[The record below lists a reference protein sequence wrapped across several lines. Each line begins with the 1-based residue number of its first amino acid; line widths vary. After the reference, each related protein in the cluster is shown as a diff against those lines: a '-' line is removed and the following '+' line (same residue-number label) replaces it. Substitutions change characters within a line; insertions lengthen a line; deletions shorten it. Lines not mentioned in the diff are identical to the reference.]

1 MSPDDAMP
9 KTDESTTGSLS
20 EHQQAVAITDSESLL
35 LRRAQRSTG
44 NDRVY
49 TAIVATIIGIVAAVF
64 LPFGGWVGAITNP
77 ISIFLLLRANHQ
89 GATLARHMVVLRVST
104 FVVNIILLA
113 ILVLRLVVVVG

>member
-9 KTDESTTGSLS
+9 TTDESTTGSLS
-20 EHQQAVAITDSESLL
+20 EHQQAVVITDSESLL

-77 ISIFLLLRANHQ
+77 ISIFLLLRASHQ

-104 FVVNIILLA
+104 FVVNIIPVSYTHLTLPTKA
-113 ILVLRLVVVVG
+113 